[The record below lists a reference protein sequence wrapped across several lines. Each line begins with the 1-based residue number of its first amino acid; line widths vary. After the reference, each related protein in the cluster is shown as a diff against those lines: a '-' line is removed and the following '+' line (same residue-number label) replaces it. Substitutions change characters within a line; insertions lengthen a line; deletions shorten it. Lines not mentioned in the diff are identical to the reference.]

1 MHVAGLAWCGDEG
14 DDDGD
19 GSDDDGSFR
28 DGAGHVAIASPD
40 LASQHRHR
48 PSPLTVNPRPLRSAT
63 PTMPAGGFAG
73 CSWSSSGPWSSSSM
87 DRHTARSH
95 RPATQ
100 RHSVA
105 TAARKLPRQF
115 QSHGRPGWTLGT
127 SMVTSPD
134 SYLRLR
140 ARMRASSASVSL
152 RPKYTTNIL
161 RQKLWLDVTWRQ
173 DLHADVAESVAWKPA
188 PSRMRSTQASGRSPH
203 GTAAGIFSVRP
214 E

>member
-1 MHVAGLAWCGDEG
+1 MHVAGLVSISDG
-14 DDDGD
+14 DDDG
-19 GSDDDGSFR
+19 SR
-28 DGAGHVAIASPD
+28 DGGSRDGDGHVAIASPD

-48 PSPLTVNPRPLRSAT
+48 PSPLAVNPRPLRSAT
-63 PTMPAGGFAG
+63 PTMPAGSRAG
-73 CSWSSSGPWSSSSM
+73 SRSSASAPSSSM

-115 QSHGRPGWTLGT
+115 QSHGRPGWTFGT

-140 ARMRASSASVSL
+140 ARMRASSASASL

-161 RQKLWLDVTWRQ
+161 RQKFWLDVTWRQ